1 MAAFDPHAY
10 AIAVEAWRA
19 RYAGREDALEATWA
33 RAEIEERRAEAI
45 FLAGEAGAATHYHA
59 ALRALVPQGARFD
72 SAEENDRRM
81 QAYRRITERLY
92 QIGPDGRSR
101 SAPLQPPAPAAFAP
115 PALPPPPPPAP
126 AAFAAPA
133 FPPPPPR
140 SHIDQLH
147 RDADHW
153 HRYRLASLWFDA
165 ARMLAPR
172 FPRQAARACEWSVR
186 YYERYRED
194 WSAHLPAS
202 RWDSDGGAE
211 MAEVRSFAAGLGAGD
226 PDASPPLW
234 VERLTDGDW
243 VAALDA
249 LGAGAPDPNLRP
261 LALLLADACVC
272 GGLPD
277 AAARLLR

>member
-10 AIAVEAWRA
+10 ATAVEAWRA
-19 RYAGREDALEATWA
+19 EYAGREDALEATWA
-33 RAEIEERRAEAI
+33 RAAIEERRAEAI
-45 FLAGEAGAATHYHA
+45 FLAGEAGAAAHYHA

-81 QAYRRITERLY
+81 QAYSRITERLY

-101 SAPLQPPAPAAFAP
+101 FAP
-115 PALPPPPPPAP
+115 PPQ
-126 AAFAAPA
+126 AAPA
-133 FPPPPPR
+133 PLAAPAPPPPPR

-165 ARMLAPR
+165 ARTLAPR
-172 FPRQAARACEWSVR
+172 FPRQAARACAWSVR
-186 YYERYRED
+186 YFERYRED

-234 VERLTDGDW
+234 VDRLTDGDW

-249 LGAGAPDPNLRP
+249 LGAGAPDPDLRP
-261 LALLLADACVC
+261 LVLLLADACVC

-277 AAARLLR
+277 AAERLLR